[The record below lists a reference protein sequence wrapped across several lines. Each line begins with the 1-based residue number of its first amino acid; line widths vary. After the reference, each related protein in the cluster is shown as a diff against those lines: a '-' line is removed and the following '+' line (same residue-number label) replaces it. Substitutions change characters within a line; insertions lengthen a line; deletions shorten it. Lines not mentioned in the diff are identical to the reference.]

1 VKLVVAVKQVPN
13 PRRVRLDP
21 ETRRLVREAVP
32 LELNE
37 FVDALEGKLP

>member
-1 VKLVVAVKQVPN
+1 VKLIVAVKQVPN
-13 PRRVRLDP
+13 PRHVRLDP
-21 ETRRLVREAVP
+21 ETRRLVREDVL